1 MRVLLDN
8 EMVIEA
14 VDIFG
19 HKDDNGLY
27 YVSFRYEGSDDYIEY
42 YYTGISDEEAKKR
55 SERIVREAFEKG
67 YVDCSDEPW
76 DL

>member
-55 SERIVREAFEKG
+55 VERIVREAFEKG